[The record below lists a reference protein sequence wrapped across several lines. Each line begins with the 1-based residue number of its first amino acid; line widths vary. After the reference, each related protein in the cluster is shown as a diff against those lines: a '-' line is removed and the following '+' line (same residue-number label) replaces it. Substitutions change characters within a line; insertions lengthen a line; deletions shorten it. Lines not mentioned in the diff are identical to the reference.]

1 MKKYVI
7 VLIGLILLNISCNKK
22 PELKENNYNSSFLYI
37 NYVRPEDENLPIIKA
52 SLNKPILIKRPC
64 LVEFTVN
71 DCSVGIIGISS
82 EKVEIQT
89 LFPSLAYSFKNN
101 GNYFYLNQFLLKNL
115 KKTLKLRVLPKHS
128 PVKLEISTDK
138 NYTVVDCT
146 PFKLTPV
153 FDSNIKFVFIIA
165 PNFQI
170 KITSPSG
177 QEIAKENEYAGIIPA
192 FHDKRYVFE
201 FLPTKNCKKSKNNY
215 ISIIKFHIGKQI

>member
-1 MKKYVI
+1 MKRYVVI
-7 VLIGLILLNISCNKK
+7 LIGLILLNISCNKK
-22 PELKENNYNSSFLYI
+22 PELRENNYNSFFLNT
-37 NYVRPEDENLPIIKA
+37 NYEIPEDKNLPIIKA
-52 SLNKPILIKRPC
+52 TLNTPILIQKPC
-64 LVEFTVN
+64 LVEFTVA

-101 GNYFYLNQFLLKNL
+101 GNFFYLNQFLLKNL

-138 NYTVVDCT
+138 NYIKVDCK

-153 FDSNIKFVFIIA
+153 FDSNIKFVFITA
-165 PNFQI
+165 SNYQI
-170 KITSPSG
+170 RIISPSG
-177 QEIAKENEYAGIIPA
+177 QEIAKENEYVGIIPA
-192 FHDKRYVFE
+192 FHNKRYVIE
-201 FLPTKNCKKSKNNY
+201 FLPTENCEKSKNNY